1 MKWVYECILSI
12 VKYQYFTIIDK
23 IYIYP
28 ERIFKN
34 GQTLL
39 PKINKYKTEKFYFDL
54 TLCSIFCYTIL
65 LLSLNFYEIIFLIF
79 EMQNFKTSILAK
91 KVQIDQKTN
100 EKFNCFSKKKNSDLN
115 SEKFY
120 PQIAQR
126 ISNSN

>member
-1 MKWVYECILSI
+1 MIKRENSFGCSLFFVCRGKSEYRFL
-12 VKYQYFTIIDK
+12 
-23 IYIYP
+23 
-28 ERIFKN
+28 N
-34 GQTLL
+34 QT
-39 PKINKYKTEKFYFDL
+39 
-54 TLCSIFCYTIL
+54 
-65 LLSLNFYEIIFLIF
+65 IIFLIF